1 MQMPAARGNKA
12 SRYGA
17 TCRRRS
23 SRRRAGPATAT
34 TIRAPTLTPPAGA
47 HRAPVPSGAGSGE
60 RTSDAPPEAAA
71 APAQQDAA
79 DNPRPAAQV
88 LYDSGDHLFDTASQV
103 ELTDA
108 GSINAQ
114 AGTLSFWVQPEWQ
127 PNNGDAVSF
136 MQLGDSGLQIM
147 KNGSQLRFGLS
158 DGSGL
163 QGGSADIGNW
173 QAGEWRQVTVTWAD
187 NALSLYIDGQQQL
200 NGAPVPP
207 EFQQNLRLYV
217 GGSAFPDRP
226 AVALAQLAY
235 VTVLNRDASRD
246 EVRQMFES
254 GVPPHP

>member
-1 MQMPAARGNKA
+1 
-12 SRYGA
+12 
-17 TCRRRS
+17 
-23 SRRRAGPATAT
+23 
-34 TIRAPTLTPPAGA
+34 APP
-47 HRAPVPSGAGSGE
+47 GAGSGE
-60 RTSDAPPEAAA
+60 RTSEAPPEAAA
-71 APAQQDAA
+71 APAQQEAP

-88 LYDSGDHLFDTASQV
+88 LYDSGDHVFDTASQV

-108 GSINAQ
+108 GSINGQ

-147 KNGSQLRFGLS
+147 KNGSQLRLGLS

-163 QGGSADIGNW
+163 QGGGADIGNW

-187 NALSLYIDGQQQL
+187 NALSLYIDGQPQV

-207 EFQQNLRLYV
+207 QFQENLRLYV

-235 VTVLNRDASRD
+235 VTVLNRDSSRD

-254 GVPPHP
+254 GGPSHP